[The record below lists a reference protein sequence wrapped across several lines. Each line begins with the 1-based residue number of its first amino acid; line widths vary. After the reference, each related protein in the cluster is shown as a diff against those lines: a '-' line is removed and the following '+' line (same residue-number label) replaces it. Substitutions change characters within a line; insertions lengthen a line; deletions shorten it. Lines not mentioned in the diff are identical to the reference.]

1 MTEEVV
7 RSYLDELSAIDR
19 KNEEVYLK
27 KKETEKAQAQVSKS
41 EFSFSKTED
50 RDLMEKN
57 WSAFNEEHFLRI
69 AEEFEALMQ
78 KIRLKNPQE
87 FFMKFIR

>member
-1 MTEEVV
+1 
-7 RSYLDELSAIDR
+7 
-19 KNEEVYLK
+19 
-27 KKETEKAQAQVSKS
+27 
-41 EFSFSKTED
+41 
-50 RDLMEKN
+50 MEKN
-57 WSAFNEEHFLRI
+57 WSAFHEEHFLRI